1 MNKNF
6 WKAALIRAIKTF
18 AQAMVAQIGAGSVGI
33 VQFDWVGAL
42 SVSAMAAVLSIFTS
56 LAGLPEVQL
65 TETLYALD
73 NDPDEEDEIEEV
85 GDGTEDD
92 EEGGQLWHCLL
103 KNRERNVLNISVLV
117 STTKP
122 TSKSFRRSI

>member
-1 MNKNF
+1 MTKDF

-65 TETLYALD
+65 SETIYALD
-73 NDPDEEDEIEEV
+73 NEPD
-85 GDGTEDD
+85 EDD
-92 EEGGQLWHCLL
+92 EDDDEV
-103 KNRERNVLNISVLV
+103 EIEDISVEIEDISDLYEEEGEM
-117 STTKP
+117 
-122 TSKSFRRSI
+122 

>member
-92 EEGGQLWHCLL
+92 EEGD
-103 KNRERNVLNISVLV
+103 E
-117 STTKP
+117 
-122 TSKSFRRSI
+122 

>member
-1 MNKNF
+1 MTKDF

-65 TETLYALD
+65 SETIYALD
-73 NDPDEEDEIEEV
+73 NEPDEDGEDDDEVEIEDINDLYEQ
-85 GDGTEDD
+85 
-92 EEGGQLWHCLL
+92 EG
-103 KNRERNVLNISVLV
+103 EM
-117 STTKP
+117 
-122 TSKSFRRSI
+122 

>member
-1 MNKNF
+1 MTKEF

-65 TETLYALD
+65 SETIYALD
-73 NDPDEEDEIEEV
+73 NEPD
-85 GDGTEDD
+85 EDD
-92 EEGGQLWHCLL
+92 EDDDEV
-103 KNRERNVLNISVLV
+103 EIEDISDLYEQVGEM
-117 STTKP
+117 
-122 TSKSFRRSI
+122 

>member
-6 WKAALIRAIKTF
+6 WKAAAIRAIKTF

-33 VQFDWVGAL
+33 VTFDWVGAL

-65 TETLYALD
+65 SETLYALD
-73 NDPDEEDEIEEV
+73 NDPDEIDDIEEA
-85 GDGTEDD
+85 GIGIEED
-92 EEGGQLWHCLL
+92 EEG
-103 KNRERNVLNISVLV
+103 EE
-117 STTKP
+117 
-122 TSKSFRRSI
+122 

>member
-1 MNKNF
+1 MTKEF

-33 VQFDWVGAL
+33 VAFDWVGAL

-65 TETLYALD
+65 SETIYALD
-73 NDPDEEDEIEEV
+73 NDPV
-85 GDGTEDD
+85 EDD
-92 EEGGQLWHCLL
+92 EVEEDYYDIEDIDEVYEDVEEGD
-103 KNRERNVLNISVLV
+103 E
-117 STTKP
+117 
-122 TSKSFRRSI
+122 

>member
-33 VQFDWVGAL
+33 VAFDWVGAL

-85 GDGTEDD
+85 GIGIEDD
-92 EEGGQLWHCLL
+92 EEGD
-103 KNRERNVLNISVLV
+103 E
-117 STTKP
+117 
-122 TSKSFRRSI
+122 

>member
-1 MNKNF
+1 MTKEF

-65 TETLYALD
+65 SETIYALD
-73 NDPDEEDEIEEV
+73 NEPD
-85 GDGTEDD
+85 EDD
-92 EEGGQLWHCLL
+92 EDDDEVEIEDISDLYEQEG
-103 KNRERNVLNISVLV
+103 EM
-117 STTKP
+117 
-122 TSKSFRRSI
+122 

>member
-1 MNKNF
+1 MTKEF

-33 VQFDWVGAL
+33 VTFDWVGAL

-65 TETLYALD
+65 TNTLYALD
-73 NDPDEEDEIEEV
+73 NDPDDYDDEEDEEFEEEGIEEV
-85 GDGTEDD
+85 EV
-92 EEGGQLWHCLL
+92 
-103 KNRERNVLNISVLV
+103 NNI
-117 STTKP
+117 
-122 TSKSFRRSI
+122 IE

>member
-1 MNKNF
+1 MTKEF

-65 TETLYALD
+65 SETIYALD
-73 NDPDEEDEIEEV
+73 NEPD
-85 GDGTEDD
+85 EDD
-92 EEGGQLWHCLL
+92 EDDDEVEIEDISDLYEEEG
-103 KNRERNVLNISVLV
+103 EM
-117 STTKP
+117 
-122 TSKSFRRSI
+122 

>member
-1 MNKNF
+1 MTKEF

-33 VQFDWVGAL
+33 VTFDWAGAL

-65 TETLYALD
+65 SETIYALD
-73 NDPDEEDEIEEV
+73 NDPDD
-85 GDGTEDD
+85 DD
-92 EEGGQLWHCLL
+92 EEV
-103 KNRERNVLNISVLV
+103 EIEDISDLYEEEGEM
-117 STTKP
+117 
-122 TSKSFRRSI
+122 

>member
-1 MNKNF
+1 MTKEF

-33 VQFDWVGAL
+33 VQFDWIGAL

-65 TETLYALD
+65 SETIYALD
-73 NDPDEEDEIEEV
+73 NEPD
-85 GDGTEDD
+85 EDD
-92 EEGGQLWHCLL
+92 EDDDEVEIEDVSDLYEEEG
-103 KNRERNVLNISVLV
+103 EM
-117 STTKP
+117 
-122 TSKSFRRSI
+122 

>member
-6 WKAALIRAIKTF
+6 WKAAAVRAIKTF

-33 VQFDWVGAL
+33 VTFDWVGAL

-85 GDGTEDD
+85 GTGIEDD
-92 EEGGQLWHCLL
+92 EEG
-103 KNRERNVLNISVLV
+103 EE
-117 STTKP
+117 
-122 TSKSFRRSI
+122 

>member
-1 MNKNF
+1 MTKEF

-65 TETLYALD
+65 SETIYALD
-73 NDPDEEDEIEEV
+73 NEPD
-85 GDGTEDD
+85 EDD
-92 EEGGQLWHCLL
+92 EEDD
-103 KNRERNVLNISVLV
+103 EVEIEDISDLYEEEGEM
-117 STTKP
+117 
-122 TSKSFRRSI
+122 

>member
-85 GDGTEDD
+85 GDGIEDD
-92 EEGGQLWHCLL
+92 EEGD
-103 KNRERNVLNISVLV
+103 E
-117 STTKP
+117 
-122 TSKSFRRSI
+122 

>member
-1 MNKNF
+1 MTKEF

-33 VQFDWVGAL
+33 VAFDWVGAL

-65 TETLYALD
+65 SETIYALD
-73 NDPDEEDEIEEV
+73 NDPVEDGENEEDYYDIEDIDEV
-85 GDGTEDD
+85 YEDV
-92 EEGGQLWHCLL
+92 EEGD
-103 KNRERNVLNISVLV
+103 E
-117 STTKP
+117 
-122 TSKSFRRSI
+122 

>member
-1 MNKNF
+1 MTKEF

-42 SVSAMAAVLSIFTS
+42 SVSAMAAVLSVFTS

-65 TETLYALD
+65 SETIYALD
-73 NDPDEEDEIEEV
+73 NEPD
-85 GDGTEDD
+85 EDD
-92 EEGGQLWHCLL
+92 EDDDEVEIEDISDLYEQEG
-103 KNRERNVLNISVLV
+103 EM
-117 STTKP
+117 
-122 TSKSFRRSI
+122 